1 MMIVEQ
7 KEYSD
12 ALLEQVNYL
21 LGQLSSSASPLI
33 AKDLRSIL
41 ESDASRLLIATNAE
55 VVVGML
61 TLMIFRIPTGAGLR
75 GLIED
80 VVVCESVRRKG
91 IGALLIQSAINI
103 AEAEGART
111 LDLTSRPERHAANQ
125 LYEKLGFSKRD
136 YNVYRM
142 CLRI

>member
-33 AKDLRSIL
+33 TKDLRSIL
-41 ESDASRLLIATNAE
+41 ESDASRLLIAKNAE

-61 TLMIFRIPTGAGLR
+61 TLMIFRIPTGLR

>member
-1 MMIVEQ
+1 M
-7 KEYSD
+7 
-12 ALLEQVNYL
+12 
-21 LGQLSSSASPLI
+21 
-33 AKDLRSIL
+33 RSIL
-41 ESDASRLLIATNAE
+41 ESDASRLLIAKNAG

-61 TLMIFRIPTGAGLR
+61 TLMIFRIPTGLR

-91 IGALLIQSAINI
+91 IDALLIQSAINI

-136 YNVYRM
+136 SNVYRM

>member
-1 MMIVEQ
+1 M
-7 KEYSD
+7 
-12 ALLEQVNYL
+12 L
-21 LGQLSSSASPLI
+21 LSSCRFRLCAWLKESITSPVANENWMAAYSPPPTI
-33 AKDLRSIL
+33 RAQRRQGSG
-41 ESDASRLLIATNAE
+41 RVHAE

-61 TLMIFRIPTGAGLR
+61 TLMIFRIPTGLR

-103 AEAEGART
+103 AEAEGVRT

-136 YNVYRM
+136 SNVYRM

>member
-1 MMIVEQ
+1 MMIIEQ
-7 KEYSD
+7 KEYSE
-12 ALLEQVNYL
+12 ALLEQVNHL
-21 LGQLSSSASPLI
+21 LGQLSSSASPLT

-41 ESDASRLLIATNAE
+41 ESDASRLLIAKNAE

-61 TLMIFRIPTGAGLR
+61 TLMIFRIPTGLR

-103 AEAEGART
+103 AEAEGVRT

-136 YNVYRM
+136 SNVYRM

>member
-1 MMIVEQ
+1 MMIIEQ
-7 KEYSD
+7 KEYSE
-12 ALLEQVNYL
+12 ALLEQVNHL

-33 AKDLRSIL
+33 TKDLRSIL
-41 ESDASRLLIATNAE
+41 ESDASRLLIAKNAE

-61 TLMIFRIPTGAGLR
+61 TLMIFRIPTGLR

-111 LDLTSRPERHAANQ
+111 LDLTSRPERHATNQ

>member
-1 MMIVEQ
+1 MMIIEQ
-7 KEYSD
+7 KEYSE
-12 ALLEQVNYL
+12 ALLEQVNHL
-21 LGQLSSSASPLI
+21 LGQLSSSASLLI

-41 ESDASRLLIATNAE
+41 ESDASRLLIAKNAE

-61 TLMIFRIPTGAGLR
+61 TLMIFRIPTGLR

-80 VVVCESVRRKG
+80 VVVRESVRRKG

-136 YNVYRM
+136 SNVYRM

>member
-1 MMIVEQ
+1 MIIEQ
-7 KEYSD
+7 KEYSE
-12 ALLEQVNYL
+12 ALLEQVNHL
-21 LGQLSSSASPLI
+21 LGQLSSSASPLT

-41 ESDASRLLIATNAE
+41 ESDASRLLIAKNAG

-61 TLMIFRIPTGAGLR
+61 TLMIFRIPTGLR

-136 YNVYRM
+136 SNVYRM

>member
-33 AKDLRSIL
+33 TKDLRSIL
-41 ESDASRLLIATNAE
+41 ESDASRLLIAKNAE

-61 TLMIFRIPTGAGLR
+61 TLMIFRIPTGLR

-111 LDLTSRPERHAANQ
+111 LDLTSRPERHVANQ

-136 YNVYRM
+136 SNVYRM
-142 CLRI
+142 RLRI

>member
-1 MMIVEQ
+1 MIIEQ
-7 KEYSD
+7 KEYSE
-12 ALLEQVNYL
+12 ALLEQVNHL
-21 LGQLSSSASPLI
+21 LGQLSSSSSPLI

-41 ESDASRLLIATNAE
+41 ESDASRLLTAKNAE

-61 TLMIFRIPTGAGLR
+61 TLMIFRIPTGLR

-103 AEAEGART
+103 AEAEGVRT
-111 LDLTSRPERHAANQ
+111 LDLTSRPERHAASQ

-136 YNVYRM
+136 SNVYRM

>member
-1 MMIVEQ
+1 MMIIEQ
-7 KEYSD
+7 KEYSE
-12 ALLEQVNYL
+12 ALLEQVNHL

-41 ESDASRLLIATNAE
+41 ESDASRLLIAKNAE

-61 TLMIFRIPTGAGLR
+61 TLMIFRIPTGLR

-103 AEAEGART
+103 SEAEGART

-136 YNVYRM
+136 SNVYRM

>member
-1 MMIVEQ
+1 MMIIEQ
-7 KEYSD
+7 KEYSE
-12 ALLEQVNYL
+12 ALLEQVNHL

-33 AKDLRSIL
+33 TKDLRSIL
-41 ESDASRLLIATNAE
+41 ESDASRLLIAKNAE

-61 TLMIFRIPTGAGLR
+61 TLMIFRIPTGLR

-111 LDLTSRPERHAANQ
+111 LDLTSRPERHAANH

>member
-1 MMIVEQ
+1 MMIIEQ
-7 KEYSD
+7 KEYSE
-12 ALLEQVNYL
+12 ALLEQVNHL
-21 LGQLSSSASPLI
+21 LGQLSSSANPLI

-41 ESDASRLLIATNAE
+41 ESDASRLLIAKNAE

-61 TLMIFRIPTGAGLR
+61 TLMIFRIPTGLR

-80 VVVCESVRRKG
+80 VVVRESVRRKG

-136 YNVYRM
+136 SNVYRM
-142 CLRI
+142 RLRI

>member
-1 MMIVEQ
+1 MMIIEQ
-7 KEYSD
+7 KEYSE
-12 ALLEQVNYL
+12 ALLEQVNHL

-33 AKDLRSIL
+33 TKDLRSIL
-41 ESDASRLLIATNAE
+41 ESDASRLLIAKNAE

-61 TLMIFRIPTGAGLR
+61 TLMIFRIPSGLR

-91 IGALLIQSAINI
+91 IGDLLIQSAINI
-103 AEAEGART
+103 AEAEGARM

-125 LYEKLGFSKRD
+125 LYGKLGFSKRD
-136 YNVYRM
+136 SNVYRM

>member
-7 KEYSD
+7 KEYSE
-12 ALLEQVNYL
+12 ALLEQVNHL
-21 LGQLSSSASPLI
+21 LGQLSSSASPLT

-41 ESDASRLLIATNAE
+41 ESDASRLLIAKNAG

-61 TLMIFRIPTGAGLR
+61 TLMIFRIPTGLR

>member
-1 MMIVEQ
+1 MMIIEQ
-7 KEYSD
+7 KEYSE
-12 ALLEQVNYL
+12 ALLEQVNHL

-41 ESDASRLLIATNAE
+41 ESDASRLLIAKNAE

-61 TLMIFRIPTGAGLR
+61 TLMIFRIPTGLR

-80 VVVCESVRRKG
+80 VVVRESVRRKG

-103 AEAEGART
+103 AEAEGVRM
-111 LDLTSRPERHAANQ
+111 LDLTSRPERHAANEACFLQ
-125 LYEKLGFSKRD
+125 NATR
-136 YNVYRM
+136 
-142 CLRI
+142 

>member
-1 MMIVEQ
+1 MIIEQ
-7 KEYSD
+7 KEYSE
-12 ALLEQVNYL
+12 ALLEQVNHL

-33 AKDLRSIL
+33 AKELRSIL
-41 ESDASRLLIATNAE
+41 ESDANRLLIAKNAGG
-55 VVVGML
+55 VVGML
-61 TLMIFRIPTGAGLR
+61 TLMIFRVPTGLR

-103 AEAEGART
+103 AETEGART

-136 YNVYRM
+136 SNVYRM

>member
-1 MMIVEQ
+1 MIIEQ
-7 KEYSD
+7 KEYSE
-12 ALLEQVNYL
+12 ALLEQVNHL
-21 LGQLSSSASPLI
+21 LGQLSSSSSPLT

-41 ESDASRLLIATNAE
+41 ESDASRLLIAKNAG

-61 TLMIFRIPTGAGLR
+61 TLMIFRIPTGLR

-136 YNVYRM
+136 SNVYRM

>member
-1 MMIVEQ
+1 MMIIEQ
-7 KEYSD
+7 KEYSE
-12 ALLEQVNYL
+12 ALLEQVNHL
-21 LGQLSSSASPLI
+21 LGQLSSSASLLI

-41 ESDASRLLIATNAE
+41 ESDASRLLIAKNAE

-61 TLMIFRIPTGAGLR
+61 TLMIFRIPTGLR

>member
-1 MMIVEQ
+1 MMIIEQ
-7 KEYSD
+7 KEYSE
-12 ALLEQVNYL
+12 ALLEQVNHL
-21 LGQLSSSASPLI
+21 LGQLSSSANPLI

-41 ESDASRLLIATNAE
+41 ESDASRLLIAKNAE

-61 TLMIFRIPTGAGLR
+61 TLMIFRIPTGLR

-103 AEAEGART
+103 AEAERART
-111 LDLTSRPERHAANQ
+111 LDLTSRPERHVANQ

-136 YNVYRM
+136 SNVYRM
-142 CLRI
+142 RLRI

>member
-1 MMIVEQ
+1 MIIEQ
-7 KEYSD
+7 KEYSE
-12 ALLEQVNYL
+12 ALLEQVNHL
-21 LGQLSSSASPLI
+21 LGQLSSSASPLT

-41 ESDASRLLIATNAE
+41 ESDASRLLIAKNAG

-61 TLMIFRIPTGAGLR
+61 TLMIFRIPTGLR

-80 VVVCESVRRKG
+80 IVVCESVRRKG

-136 YNVYRM
+136 SNVYRM